1 MNQFTKLLITL
12 CITLPLL
19 MVVGACTSP
28 RAKLN
33 NQDGP
38 TMLDIYRTHMDGL
51 KDTDK
56 ATRMSLAE
64 SAERLGQPTF
74 LHTSAREID
83 ARFARLPN
91 PDLVMYVTPHL
102 TASRSPVPG
111 YTTVFPM
118 YETVEYALP
127 GEVRITPAAR
137 ALTTSAATQP
147 AIRPTTLPVAV
158 REGSRASDTRLSR
171 NGASATSALAS
182 ASNATG
188 RSE

>member
-1 MNQFTKLLITL
+1 
-12 CITLPLL
+12 
-19 MVVGACTSP
+19 
-28 RAKLN
+28 
-33 NQDGP
+33 
-38 TMLDIYRTHMDGL
+38 L

-64 SAERLGQPTF
+64 SAERLGQPAF

-102 TASRSPVPG
+102 SAQRSPVPG

-127 GEVRITPAAR
+127 GEVRNTPPTRAR
-137 ALTTSAATQP
+137 TTTASSVPASMPASSSTTIPDSSRIITTS
-147 AIRPTTLPVAV
+147 
-158 REGSRASDTRLSR
+158 
-171 NGASATSALAS
+171 
-182 ASNATG
+182 

>member
-1 MNQFTKLLITL
+1 MKIFITAIITLSLLIAL
-12 CITLPLL
+12 
-19 MVVGACTSP
+19 GACTSP
-28 RAKLN
+28 KQRLN

-38 TMLDIYRTHMDGL
+38 TMLEIYRTHMEGL

-56 ATRMSLAE
+56 ATRLSLAE

-102 TASRSPVPG
+102 SASRSPVPG
-111 YTTVFPM
+111 YTTVFSM

-127 GEVRITPAAR
+127 GEVRNTLVTPVPR
-137 ALTTSAATQP
+137 TLTTASSPTAP
-147 AIRPTTLPVAV
+147 AST
-158 REGSRASDTRLSR
+158 
-171 NGASATSALAS
+171 ATST
-182 ASNATG
+182 ATSTSRTITTS